1 MLGADG
7 GSIIYALTDA
17 AWSGERI
24 SGGLFVSEDEGRT
37 WREAL
42 GGLADR
48 IVEAGSG
55 QPPRLRAISASQ
67 SRGAVAYVGF
77 EGLRL
82 ETGAAGLY
90 NGVART
96 DDGGR
101 TWRIVHRESNQPSP
115 AMSGSW
121 LEERAVMPGPDIWFD
136 APYDIA
142 VSPRNVD
149 IVYVTDLFRAY
160 RTLDG
165 GSTWTQVHSKTLG
178 PSTVPSAGSN
188 RWTTRGL
195 DVTNAYGVHVDPH
208 DSSRIFISYTD
219 IGLFRSEDGGKS
231 WMVSSQG
238 MPQDW
243 RNTTYWVAFD
253 PEKSGVRVMS
263 LYFIHRIANG
273 KLARFRKPRTEGFAL
288 AQRPGT
294 KPRALV
300 LIR

>member
-1 MLGADG
+1 MDPAQRPTGVDAPCCERRAWHRRRNDH
-7 GSIIYALTDA
+7 YALTDA

-42 GGLADR
+42 GGLTDR
-48 IVEAGSG
+48 IVKAGSG

-82 ETGAAGLY
+82 EAGAAGLY

-178 PSTVPSAGSN
+178 PSTVPNAGSN

-195 DVTNAYGVHVDPH
+195 DVTNAYGVHVDPL

-219 IGLFRSEDGGKS
+219 IGLFRSEDGGNPGWS
-231 WMVSSQG
+231 
-238 MPQDW
+238 
-243 RNTTYWVAFD
+243 R
-253 PEKSGVRVMS
+253 
-263 LYFIHRIANG
+263 
-273 KLARFRKPRTEGFAL
+273 ARACRRTGATRPTGLPSIPRS
-288 AQRPGT
+288 PG
-294 KPRALV
+294 
-300 LIR
+300 